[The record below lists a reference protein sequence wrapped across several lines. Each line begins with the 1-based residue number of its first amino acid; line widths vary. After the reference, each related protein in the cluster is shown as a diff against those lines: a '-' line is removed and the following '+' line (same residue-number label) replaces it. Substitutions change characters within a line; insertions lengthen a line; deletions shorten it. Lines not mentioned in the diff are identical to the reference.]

1 MMIIDYVVILLLLSI
16 GIIFLCLRYKNIDI
30 WILSYLLSLF
40 SKKQRAS
47 GAVHIMFC
55 FVDHF
60 EPQWNTNDISVERQR
75 VDQWLQDYPVLCEN
89 HFDADG
95 KHPQHTFFYPE
106 EEYRQE
112 HLEKLSQ
119 LCQSGYGEV
128 EVHLHHDNDTNANL
142 RKTLTHF
149 IDILYHHHGLL
160 TKHPVT
166 NQIVYGFIHGNWC
179 LDNSRADGRWCGVKD
194 ELIVLKETGCYA
206 DFTLPSAPSE
216 TQTKKINSIYYAKQ
230 NPIKPK
236 SHNTGLEVTV
246 GGQSWGDLLIVQ
258 GPLTLNWKSRKF
270 GLLPRIE
277 AADIRTSIL
286 SLRERVDLWVNAGIS
301 VKGKPNW
308 IFIKIHTHG
317 TQERDRTT
325 LLGKP
330 CSDMFSYLETKYND
344 GVNYN
349 LHYVTARETYN
360 IIKAAEAGL
369 EGNPNDYRDY
379 LLKPPTYLQS
389 ISSL

>member
-1 MMIIDYVVILLLLSI
+1 MIIDYVVILLLLSI
-16 GIIFLCLRYKNIDI
+16 GLIFFCLRHKHIDI

-40 SKKQRAS
+40 RKRQRAQ

-60 EPQWNTNDISVERQR
+60 EPQWNTHDINVERHR

-112 HLEKLSQ
+112 QLEKLSQ

-128 EVHLHHDNDTNANL
+128 EVHLHHDNDTSANL

-286 SLRERVDLWVNAGIS
+286 PLIERVDLWVNAGIS

-330 CSDMFSYLETKYND
+330 CNDMFSYLETKYND